1 MPRQSQRLAGTRAIE
16 AEIARILA
24 GARARAFKRAMG
36 DYGLRG
42 NPFALKPLAD
52 RLGVHQS
59 TLQGWEVGRSRPDSL
74 ALTQRWAGILGV
86 PFSIILDGQRL

>member
-1 MPRQSQRLAGTRAIE
+1 MPRQSQRLAGKRAIE
-16 AEIARILA
+16 AEIARILSA
-24 GARARAFKRAMG
+24 ARSRAFKRAMD

-59 TLQGWEVGRSRPDSL
+59 TLYGWERGRSRPDSL
-74 ALTQRWAGILGV
+74 ALMQQWAGVLGV
-86 PFSIILDGQRL
+86 SFSIILDGQRL